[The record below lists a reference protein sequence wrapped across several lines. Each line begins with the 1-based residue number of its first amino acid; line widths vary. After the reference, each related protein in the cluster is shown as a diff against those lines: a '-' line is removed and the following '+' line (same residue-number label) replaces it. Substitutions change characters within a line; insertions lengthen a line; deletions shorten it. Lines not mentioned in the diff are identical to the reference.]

1 MDNQAAEY
9 VLRLST
15 LSAQALLKALAV
27 KLPSKAMDMSKQA
40 IHHQRTTGKQ
50 NIAELQKRGALEHVD
65 ISKTDL
71 RALGKKFKKYHVDF
85 SIRRD
90 KETGMYH
97 VFFKGAD
104 VDRVQLVLQKVV
116 KDFDKTP
123 EHGQTLQEKIEKAK
137 VTAKERNQKEKKP
150 RQRSK
155 ERER

>member
-116 KDFDKTP
+116 KDF
-123 EHGQTLQEKIEKAK
+123 EKHPN
-137 VTAKERNQKEKKP
+137 TAKRFKK
-150 RQRSK
+150 RLKRLK
-155 ERER
+155 

>member
-15 LSAQALLKALAV
+15 LSVQALLKALAV

-50 NIAELQKRGALEHVD
+50 NIAELQKKGALEHVD

-104 VDRVQLVLQKVV
+104 VDRVQLVLQRLLR
-116 KDFDKTP
+116 
-123 EHGQTLQEKIEKAK
+123 TLTKHPN
-137 VTAKERNQKEKKP
+137 TAKRFKK
-150 RQRSK
+150 RLKRLK
-155 ERER
+155 

>member
-15 LSAQALLKALAV
+15 LSAQALKTLALKV

-50 NIAELQKRGALEHVD
+50 NIAELQKGFTEHVD

-71 RALGKKFKKYHVDF
+71 RALGKELKKYHVDF

-97 VFFKGAD
+97 VFS
-104 VDRVQLVLQKVV
+104 RVLM
-116 KDFDKTP
+116 
-123 EHGQTLQEKIEKAK
+123 
-137 VTAKERNQKEKKP
+137 
-150 RQRSK
+150 
-155 ERER
+155 